1 MIQQPCAGVSAVN
14 LRSRICYLLSILRI
28 HQPDCEHCAAR
39 LACGVAIRKRLAELN
54 SSAAISNPVVLV
66 CQERNMRDGVSAQH
80 IRTFDD
86 GTALV
91 RFAAGNF
98 RIVPAELLKP
108 ATEAE
113 AEEYYSVRAA

>member
-1 MIQQPCAGVSAVN
+1 MATATTST
-14 LRSRICYLLSILRI
+14 
-28 HQPDCEHCAAR
+28 
-39 LACGVAIRKRLAELN
+39 
-54 SSAAISNPVVLV
+54 PVVLV
-66 CQERNMRDGVSAQH
+66 RQARNVLHGVPAFH

-98 RIVPAELLKP
+98 RIIPVESLRP

-113 AEEYYSVRAA
+113 AEEYYGASAA

>member
-1 MIQQPCAGVSAVN
+1 MPWKD
-14 LRSRICYLLSILRI
+14 LLSARAGGVM
-28 HQPDCEHCAAR
+28 AAT
-39 LACGVAIRKRLAELN
+39 
-54 SSAAISNPVVLV
+54 STPVVLV
-66 CQERNMRDGVSAQH
+66 RQAQNLRYGVPAQH

-98 RIVPAELLKP
+98 CIVPLELLNP

-113 AEEYYSVRAA
+113 AEEYYSATAA

>member
-1 MIQQPCAGVSAVN
+1 MSAVN

-28 HQPDCEHCAAR
+28 HRPDCEHCAAR
-39 LACGVAIRKRLAELN
+39 LACGIAIRERLVELN
-54 SSAAISNPVVLV
+54 SSHAISTPVVLV
-66 CQERNMRDGVSAQH
+66 RQDRNMRYGVSAQH

-98 RIVPAELLKP
+98 RIVPVELLQP
-108 ATEAE
+108 ATEAD
-113 AEEYYSVRAA
+113 AEEYYIASAA

>member
-1 MIQQPCAGVSAVN
+1 M
-14 LRSRICYLLSILRI
+14 
-28 HQPDCEHCAAR
+28 AATSTP
-39 LACGVAIRKRLAELN
+39 I
-54 SSAAISNPVVLV
+54 VLV
-66 CQERNMRDGVSAQH
+66 RQARNMLYSVPAHH

-98 RIVPAELLKP
+98 LIVPVELLEP

-113 AEEYYSVRAA
+113 AEEYYSASAA

>member
-1 MIQQPCAGVSAVN
+1 M
-14 LRSRICYLLSILRI
+14 
-28 HQPDCEHCAAR
+28 AAT
-39 LACGVAIRKRLAELN
+39 
-54 SSAAISNPVVLV
+54 STPVVLV
-66 CQERNMRDGVSAQH
+66 RQAQNLRYGVPAQH

-98 RIVPAELLKP
+98 CIVPLELLNP

-113 AEEYYSVRAA
+113 AEEYYSRHSGLGRQSSLFRGLPCVRVNNH

>member
-1 MIQQPCAGVSAVN
+1 MATTST
-14 LRSRICYLLSILRI
+14 
-28 HQPDCEHCAAR
+28 
-39 LACGVAIRKRLAELN
+39 
-54 SSAAISNPVVLV
+54 PVVLV
-66 CQERNMRDGVSAQH
+66 RQARNMRYAVPAHH

-98 RIVPAELLKP
+98 LIVPVELLEP

-113 AEEYYSVRAA
+113 AREYYSMSAA

>member
-1 MIQQPCAGVSAVN
+1 
-14 LRSRICYLLSILRI
+14 
-28 HQPDCEHCAAR
+28 
-39 LACGVAIRKRLAELN
+39 
-54 SSAAISNPVVLV
+54 
-66 CQERNMRDGVSAQH
+66 MRYGVSAQH

-98 RIVPAELLKP
+98 RIVAVELLKP

-113 AEEYYSVRAA
+113 AEEYYIASAA